1 LRECGKRRVEPSEPL
16 VDTCCDCLGYDDA
29 LTQYVERKAMASFRK
44 YRSIQ
49 ALRALAALGVVAFHT
64 NGIVLSHGWPAHVF
78 PHVSR
83 YGEIGVD
90 VFFVISGFVMALVT
104 HGVPS
109 GLASARSFMFARIAR
124 VVPLYW
130 LLTAFFI
137 ALVAVMPGASD
148 AFDHAHVTAWHALTS
163 FLFLPSMSW
172 TGIAAPV
179 LGVGWTLNYEMWF
192 YVVFAVAMCATRHR
206 LLAVGALLVLTSALH
221 LLPGEG
227 VAFAFYTNPLV
238 LEFVFGCCVGTL
250 YASGR
255 TVPVAAAA
263 VLLLATAAAGGAFA
277 PTLTDANRFLVFGL
291 PALAVVVAGLAFEN
305 KLRWNAWLE
314 RIGDSSYSLYLT
326 HLFSMPVV
334 VRVLQAVDT
343 QHRVPGDLMCGAV
356 VVVSVVIGL
365 ASYRWIERP
374 ASRAVARWMAMPEAG
389 RGVVGVKR

>member
-1 LRECGKRRVEPSEPL
+1 
-16 VDTCCDCLGYDDA
+16 
-29 LTQYVERKAMASFRK
+29 MASFRK

-49 ALRALAALGVVAFHT
+49 VLRALAALGVVAFHT
-64 NGIVLSHGWPAHVF
+64 DGIVVSHGWAAHVF

-109 GLASARSFMFARIAR
+109 GFASARSFMLARIAR

-130 LLTAFFI
+130 ILTAFFI
-137 ALVAVMPGASD
+137 ALVVVVPGAPG
-148 AFDHAHVTAWHALTS
+148 AFDNAHVTGWHALTS
-163 FLFLPSMSW
+163 FLFVPSLSW
-172 TGIAAPV
+172 TGITAPV

-192 YVVFAVAMCATRHR
+192 YVVFAVAMYVTRYR
-206 LLAVGALLVLTSALH
+206 LLAVGAFLILMSMLR

-227 VAFAFYTNPLV
+227 VAYGFYTNPLV
-238 LEFVFGCCVGTL
+238 LEFVFGCCVGTW

-255 TVPVAAAA
+255 TVPVGAAL
-263 VLLLATAAAGGAFA
+263 VLLLATAAADVAFA
-277 PTLTDANRFLVFGL
+277 PTLTDTNRFLVFGL
-291 PALAVVVAGLAFEN
+291 PALAVVAVGLSVEN
-305 KLRWNAWLE
+305 RMRWSGWLE

-326 HLFSMPVV
+326 HLLSMPVV
-334 VRVLQAVDT
+334 VRILQAVDT
-343 QHRVPGDLMCGAV
+343 QHRMPGDLVGVMV

-374 ASRAVARWMAMPEAG
+374 ASRAAARWIAAPSWRSTVMGM
-389 RGVVGVKR
+389 KR